1 MRAVAS
7 AHDDQ
12 SRTSRNPGILK
23 KALIGLGSSELAAQL
38 YLILLRDQDQSLLGI
53 AKLLEVSR
61 PTLYKCLSELLMLGL
76 VVENG
81 VVKANKHNFRVTS
94 PSRLL
99 ELWRQKIEGDQR
111 HEQELLQHLPQLLV
125 EYEQGSQ
132 PALVKVLK
140 GSDAFVKLFFQILE
154 EEKEVTEFFGSVEDF
169 IQFISWDQDKKWI
182 KKRISQQMKMRTLL
196 LPSQDTRTLQRA
208 DKKELRETRVLVGLA
223 PFETAFQ
230 LFANKVILWQPKA
243 PIAVVVEDQFIVK
256 MMKSIFYYCWEQAE

>member
-1 MRAVAS
+1 MAS
-7 AHDDQ
+7 SYAYQDQ
-12 SRTSRNPGILK
+12 VGGSAGVLK
-23 KALIGLGSSELAAQL
+23 KALTGVGASEIAAQL
-38 YLILLRDQDQSLLGI
+38 YLILLRDQVQSLLGI

-61 PTLYKCLSELLMLGL
+61 PTLYKSLSELLLLGL
-76 VVENG
+76 VVEDG
-81 VVKANKHNFRVTS
+81 VPQANKHNFRVTS

-99 ELWRQKIEGDQR
+99 ELWRQKIEGDQL
-111 HEQELLQHLPQLLV
+111 HEQELLQYLPTLLAD
-125 EYEQGSQ
+125 YEQGSQ

-154 EEKEVTEFFGSVEDF
+154 EEKAVTEFFGSAEDF

-182 KKRISQQMKMRTLL
+182 KRRIAQQMKMRTLL
-196 LPSQDTRTLQRA
+196 LPSHDTRTLQRA

-230 LFANKVILWQPKA
+230 LFSNKVILWQPKA